1 MQKPTHVALL
11 VGSPKGPK
19 STSNSIGTYLV
30 DKLEQKGVPYNKIY
44 IRQCPRSKEKKA
56 DLVRVVD
63 ESDLIILAF
72 PLYVDSLPSQVIE
85 TLELIA
91 EHEKDKHDLD
101 KKSFVAISN
110 SGFPEA
116 KQNST
121 ALTICR
127 LFAKQVGFNWAGGLA
142 WGGGGMIA
150 GEPLSEFGF
159 RLRSKIQALELVAD
173 ALEQGEAIPEKA
185 VALMSKLGIMRRLYL
200 LMANR
205 RWKNQA
211 KKNIPIKTMCY
222 QPFKE
227 GLQLIG
233 GEKSC

>member
-1 MQKPTHVALL
+1 LL
-11 VGSPKGPK
+11 QLLESFNK
-19 STSNSIGTYLV
+19 NSER
-30 DKLEQKGVPYNKIY
+30 K
-44 IRQCPRSKEKKA
+44 
-56 DLVRVVD
+56 
-63 ESDLIILAF
+63 
-72 PLYVDSLPSQVIE
+72 
-85 TLELIA
+85 
-91 EHEKDKHDLD
+91 
-101 KKSFVAISN
+101 ISN

-142 WGGGGMIA
+142 WGGGGIIA

-159 RLRSKIQALELVAD
+159 RIRSKMKALEMVVD
-173 ALEQGEAIPEKA
+173 ALEQGEAIPEKV

-200 LMANR
+200 LWANR

-211 KKNIPIKTMCY
+211 KENILIKTMY
-222 QPFKE
+222 DQPFKE